1 MDNSSFEDSAMK
13 SVEDDGS
20 GRKLILFLLGVFL
33 VGCGLLFALAF
44 LYFQPDALA
53 LVDRYFPSATASQTA
68 TAKPTSTATPSPTL
82 TPTRTITPTATTTL
96 TPHVLI
102 TPALDESVFNETF
115 ASNESKWYG
124 YYNGSQVTVTDGRL
138 ILSSEKMGFVAM
150 AFCTNCPNLGDVFYY
165 QAEISTVADTA
176 EFYGLAFCS
185 PGYGSDFYVFEINPK
200 YSQYVVYRHSATG
213 WETLI
218 NTQYSSSLNDF
229 PITNIVGLYYDHGAM
244 ELFINNTPVI
254 SYTDKNPLGC
264 RRSGFYVNNGEF
276 EMIADN
282 IFAYSVQ
289 PTLTPIP

>member
-1 MDNSSFEDSAMK
+1 MDNRSFEDSAMK

-53 LVDRYFPSATASQTA
+53 LVDRYFPSATASRTA
-68 TAKPTSTATPSPTL
+68 TPKPTSTATPSPTL

-102 TPALDESVFNETF
+102 TPALDETVFNETF

-138 ILSSEKMGFVAM
+138 ILSSEKMGFVAV
-150 AFCTNCPNLGDVFYY
+150 AFCTNCPNLGELFYY
-165 QAEISTVADTA
+165 QAEISTVAAAA

-185 PGYGSDFYVFEINPK
+185 PGYGPDFYLFQINPALG
-200 YSQYVVYRHSATG
+200 QYEVYKHSATG

-218 NTQYSSSLNDF
+218 TAQYSSSINDF
-229 PITNIVGLYYDHGAM
+229 PVTNTLGLYFDHGSM
-244 ELFINNTPVI
+244 DLFINNTQVN
-254 SYTDKNPLGC
+254 SYEDKNPLEC
-264 RRSGFYVNNGEF
+264 KKSGFYVNNGDF

-282 IFAYSVQ
+282 LFAYAVK
-289 PTLTPIP
+289 PTPTATP